1 LRIHNLSAQDLMQS
15 LHTSEAGLDSR
26 EAARR
31 LVEFGPNV
39 IKQVRR
45 KPLFARFLQGFTHFF
60 ALILW
65 CGAALALFAEW
76 KEPGTG
82 MGLLSLAILGVIL
95 VNGIFSF
102 WQEYKAEESIAALKL
117 MIPRMVKAYR
127 DGELCELA
135 TNSLVP
141 GDLVFLEEG
150 DSVPAD
156 CRLIEATGIKVN
168 NSSLTGE
175 SIAVSRSAEDST
187 EEDILQSVNVLL
199 AGTSV
204 LAGHGKAFVFAT
216 GMETEFGKIAALTS
230 AAQESL
236 SPLQME
242 IIRLSRIIAFIA
254 ISVGLVF
261 FLIAQSFGMPFW
273 SNIVFAVGL
282 IVALVPEGLLPEV
295 TLALATCSRRMAK
308 RNALLRNLPSIETL
322 GCASVICT
330 DKTGTLTEG
339 KMTVSRVYLCG
350 QSLGRDQFQA
360 VTQSEAAFREFCSI
374 SLNCENAKQGIRAGA
389 KQMLGDPME
398 LALVDFAKTYHP
410 TLPFLLR
417 VDEIPFD
424 SGRKRL
430 TTVHQLADNSLVL
443 YSKGALE
450 TLLPLCS
457 SIYDSGGVVELTD
470 KFRQEVIEQEQ
481 YLTNKGLRVLALG
494 RRSLPQIYRKEDL
507 DTALTL
513 VGLVAM
519 EDPPRPEVP
528 LAISRCRKAGIRVI
542 MLTGDHPNTALAI
555 GKEIGLVQTDTPVV
569 MSGTDLKKLT
579 EAQLRLMLGRQEVVF
594 ARTDAD
600 QKMQIVQTLQKM
612 GHIVAVTGDGVND
625 APALKSADIGIAMGR
640 SGTDVAREAADM
652 VLADDN
658 FASIVNAVEEGRSVF
673 SNIRKFLTYVLS
685 SNIAELMPCLAYVL
699 FKVPLPLTI
708 IQILSVDLGTD
719 LLPALALG
727 TEKPD
732 PAVME
737 RPPRPRSEGLFDHRL
752 LLRAYLYL
760 GVMVSAASLIG
771 YYFVFTMGGW
781 RYGQSP
787 PASDMAYKAATTA
800 CLMGIMCMQIVN
812 SSICRSEQKSVFTIG
827 LFSNKLLNIGI
838 AVQILLMMLLT
849 YTDVGNRVFGTAPLP
864 WQFWLMML
872 PMMIGMLFVEELR
885 KWILRSGFELFS
897 FKHNNS

>member
-1 LRIHNLSAQDLMQS
+1 LRIHNLSAQDLTQS
-15 LHTSEAGLDSR
+15 LHTTVAGLDSA

-31 LVEFGPNV
+31 LIEFGPNI
-39 IKQVRR
+39 IKQV
-45 KPLFARFLQGFTHFF
+45 KQKSLFVRFLQGFTHFF

-82 MGLLSLAILGVIL
+82 MGLLSLAIFGVIL
-95 VNGIFSF
+95 VNGVFSF
-102 WQEYKAEESIAALKL
+102 WQEYRAEESIAALKL

-127 DGELCELA
+127 DGELSELP
-135 TNSLVP
+135 TNCLVP
-141 GDLVFLEEG
+141 GDLVYLEEG

-156 CRLIEATGIKVN
+156 CRLIEATGIRVN

-175 SIAVSRSAEDST
+175 SIAVSRSANDSS
-187 EEDILQSVNVLL
+187 EEDVLQSGNTLL

-216 GMETEFGKIAALTS
+216 GMETEFGKIAALTAS
-230 AAQESL
+230 AQESL
-236 SPLQME
+236 SPLQIE
-242 IIRLSRIIAFIA
+242 IIRLSRIIACIA
-254 ISVGLVF
+254 VSVGLVF
-261 FLIAQSFGMPFW
+261 FLIAQSLGMPLW

-339 KMTVSRVYLCG
+339 KMTVSQVYLCG
-350 QSLGRDQFQA
+350 HSFGREQFEACGQYEA
-360 VTQSEAAFREFCSI
+360 VFREFCSI
-374 SLNCENAKQGIRAGA
+374 SLNCENAKQGIKAGA

-398 LALVDFAKTYHP
+398 LALVDFAKAYHP
-410 TLPFLLR
+410 TLPSLLR

-443 YSKGALE
+443 YCKGALE
-450 TLLPLCS
+450 TLLPLCT

-470 KFRQEVIEQEQ
+470 EFRQAVLEQEQ
-481 YLTNKGLRVLALG
+481 HLANKGLRVLALG
-494 RRSLPQIYRKEDL
+494 RRSLSQIYNKEDL
-507 DTALTL
+507 DAELTL

-555 GKEIGLVQTDTPVV
+555 GKEIGLVQSDSPVV
-569 MSGTDLKKLT
+569 MCGADLKKLT

-594 ARTDAD
+594 ARIDAD
-600 QKMQIVQTLQKM
+600 QKMRIVQTLQKL

-640 SGTDVAREAADM
+640 SGTDVAREASDM

-658 FASIVNAVEEGRSVF
+658 FASIVSAVEEGRSVF

-699 FKVPLPLTI
+699 FKIPLPLTI

-737 RPPRPRSEGLFDHRL
+737 RPPRPRTEGLFDHRL

-812 SSICRSEQKSVFTIG
+812 SSICRSEQKSVFALG

-885 KWILRSGFELFS
+885 KWILRSRFELFS